1 MTRRSQFTLL
11 LFACLVFTGTVNA
24 QTERP
29 PGWTEASHGNQV
41 PANYD
46 VVLPDDR
53 VNELTIV
60 FRPQD
65 WAAAMDNM
73 TELYGERGTQPGAG
87 GFGGPPG
94 RGGFGAGEELLT
106 FLNELGIGMQTMFS
120 AMRYMPDLEAVAA
133 ELGLDDAQRQQL
145 LALIPSGFAFPGPGE
160 FGAGPGRPGRGPGGG
175 GGLSFAEN
183 PDWQPVEIHFNGKVW
198 PEAGFRFKGNSSLSA
213 GWRSG
218 QRNLPFKLDLDEFE
232 DDHPALQNQRL
243 YGFKQLSFSNN
254 FSDQSLQREKVMADI
269 FRAAGVPSAET
280 SFWLVWLDSG
290 DGAGASYLGLY
301 TAVELPDDTLIETQF
316 ADDNGNMYKP
326 DGRGATFTA
335 GSFDEASFDKET
347 NRDSGY
353 EDILAL
359 LDALHDPLR
368 SSDPAHWRSRLEQTL
383 DVDGFLRWLATNQ
396 LAQNWDVYGVLPHNY
411 YLYLDERRGVLTWI
425 PWDNNMSLQ
434 EGIAFAGAIVIATRN
449 PPAGGRASQADGFGR
464 AGSLSL
470 EETGDDWPLIR
481 FLLDDAV
488 YAARYRELVAEVAD
502 GAFSVGRMTT
512 IYDANA
518 ALLLDALA
526 KVGDDEAQAGVRA
539 GREELQAHLERRAQV
554 AAEWLAQDST

>member
-1 MTRRSQFTLL
+1 MHSLAPESSAPGQ
-11 LFACLVFTGTVNA
+11 AGLVAV
-24 QTERP
+24 Q
-29 PGWTEASHGNQV
+29 
-41 PANYD
+41 
-46 VVLPDDR
+46 
-53 VNELTIV
+53 
-60 FRPQD
+60 
-65 WAAAMDNM
+65 AAA
-73 TELYGERGTQPGAG
+73 
-87 GFGGPPG
+87 
-94 RGGFGAGEELLT
+94 
-106 FLNELGIGMQTMFS
+106 
-120 AMRYMPDLEAVAA
+120 AV
-133 ELGLDDAQRQQL
+133 
-145 LALIPSGFAFPGPGE
+145 
-160 FGAGPGRPGRGPGGG
+160 
-175 GGLSFAEN
+175 LSFAEN

-368 SSDPAHWRSRLEQTL
+368 SSDPAHWRSRLEQTP
-383 DVDGFLRWLATNQ
+383 GRRRFPALAGHQ
-396 LAQNWDVYGVLPHNY
+396 
-411 YLYLDERRGVLTWI
+411 
-425 PWDNNMSLQ
+425 
-434 EGIAFAGAIVIATRN
+434 
-449 PPAGGRASQADGFGR
+449 PAGTELGC
-464 AGSLSL
+464 L
-470 EETGDDWPLIR
+470 WR
-481 FLLDDAV
+481 FAP
-488 YAARYRELVAEVAD
+488 
-502 GAFSVGRMTT
+502 
-512 IYDANA
+512 
-518 ALLLDALA
+518 
-526 KVGDDEAQAGVRA
+526 
-539 GREELQAHLERRAQV
+539 
-554 AAEWLAQDST
+554 